1 MREALPSGWGSKK
14 SRAGVCNSTV
24 ATACATGHASIGIS
38 ITDSRFRKME
48 IPSLPLFGPSDLR
61 AVLGAEEGKTTLRD
75 FALGPRAKSHRE
87 RDPPPIAYNVSRG

>member
-1 MREALPSGWGSKK
+1 MAHCKRLMVHAEVVFGSTPDTPGSKK

-48 IPSLPLFGPSDLR
+48 IPSLPSGITITYMNPTSY
-61 AVLGAEEGKTTLRD
+61 KC
-75 FALGPRAKSHRE
+75 
-87 RDPPPIAYNVSRG
+87 